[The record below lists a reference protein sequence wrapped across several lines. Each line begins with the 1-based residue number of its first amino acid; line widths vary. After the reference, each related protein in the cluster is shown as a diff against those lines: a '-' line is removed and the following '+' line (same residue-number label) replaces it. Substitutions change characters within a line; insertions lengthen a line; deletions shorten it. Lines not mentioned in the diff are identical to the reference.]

1 MLHLF
6 IFLFSETTAKSNV
19 IRVSNLNNDNTEAE
33 LAELFT
39 QFGIV
44 QHINLVKD
52 KKNNGQVQGD
62 IHFSNK
68 EDAKRAIGEIKE
80 LKNLDDTILQVE
92 LLEELDNSGN

>member
-1 MLHLF
+1 M
-6 IFLFSETTAKSNV
+6 
-19 IRVSNLNNDNTEAE
+19 NNDNTEAE

-44 QHINLVKD
+44 EHINLVKD